1 MLILTRRPGE
11 AICIGDDI
19 EILIKEVRRNHVRIG
34 INAPKDVQIRRA
46 DTVTSDPKSG
56 DTEAKAEAKTET
68 EAETETE
75 TETEPTET
83 TESTESDPSDNSE
96 NS

>member
-34 INAPKDVQIRRA
+34 INAPKDIQIRRA
-46 DTVTSDPKSG
+46 DTVSKNPSE
-56 DTEAKAEAKTET
+56 EAPANAENATPPS
-68 EAETETE
+68 
-75 TETEPTET
+75 EPA
-83 TESTESDPSDNSE
+83 ESDTKPDNS
-96 NS
+96 

>member
-34 INAPKDVQIRRA
+34 INAPKDIQIRRA
-46 DTVTSDPKSG
+46 DTVSKNPS
-56 DTEAKAEAKTET
+56 EET
-68 EAETETE
+68 
-75 TETEPTET
+75 PV
-83 TESTESDPSDNSE
+83 NSE
-96 NS
+96 NAEPPSEPAESDTEPNNS

>member
-34 INAPKDVQIRRA
+34 INAPKHVQIRRA
-46 DTVTSDPKSG
+46 DKL
-56 DTEAKAEAKTET
+56 TET
-68 EAETETE
+68 TSGSAEDV
-75 TETEPTET
+75 ETEPDNAPEAVTDSSADTDPETDTENT
-83 TESTESDPSDNSE
+83 ND
-96 NS
+96 

>member
-34 INAPKDVQIRRA
+34 INAPKHVQIRRA
-46 DTVTSDPKSG
+46 DTLSETTPDS
-56 DTEAKAEAKTET
+56 AEGV
-68 EAETETE
+68 
-75 TETEPTET
+75 ETEPDNAAEVATNPSTDTDPETNTEDT
-83 TESTESDPSDNSE
+83 ND
-96 NS
+96 

>member
-34 INAPKDVQIRRA
+34 INAPKDIQIRRA
-46 DTVTSDPKSG
+46 DTVSKNPSE
-56 DTEAKAEAKTET
+56 EAPEASEN
-68 EAETETE
+68 AAPPS
-75 TETEPTET
+75 EPA
-83 TESTESDPSDNSE
+83 ESDTKPDNS
-96 NS
+96 